1 MYGEAICMRQARDQR
16 ENKDGKKDLPYGE
29 MRYERERPEMI
40 EKQHEDD
47 RQNVQKS
54 RKKLSRYREKYQE
67 KYNDR
72 R

>member
-1 MYGEAICMRQARDQR
+1 MHEAGTRPERKQGW
-16 ENKDGKKDLPYGE
+16 KKKDPPYGE

-54 RKKLSRYREKYQE
+54 PKIIQI
-67 KYNDR
+67 
-72 R
+72 

>member
-1 MYGEAICMRQARDQR
+1 ME
-16 ENKDGKKDLPYGE
+16 KKDPPYGE

-40 EKQHEDD
+40 EKQHKDD